1 MPTRRSL
8 LASLLLTAL
17 APLAAAQG
25 PAKEPK
31 VLHMFLS
38 TSETG
43 LDPAV
48 ASNIETLSLLENV
61 FDPLLRYDY
70 LARPVKLQGN
80 GAKDMPEVSADGL
93 TYTFHIR
100 PGMHFTPDPAFKGQ
114 PREVTAADYVY
125 SIKRLYDPALKSP
138 WSFMFEGKLL
148 GDAAWKNKFSY
159 ATDIAGLQ
167 AVDQYT
173 LRIRLALDE
182 DRSDD
187 ARALLA
193 TFTAAGASAPA
204 ILVATAQRDL
214 LEAEL
219 ELRAGDA
226 AKTLEL
232 AGRTRAR
239 TAAGELA
246 PYLRSL
252 RSDVDLI
259 EGLAHLRGG
268 DAGAA
273 RPLLDRALATRAE
286 LYLPASPRIAEAE
299 LALAEC
305 DLAQGRRDDA
315 RRNVERAAAIEARHP
330 SLARRYTEPLR
341 RLRERLAP

>member
-8 LASLLLTAL
+8 LASLLLTAF

-25 PAKEPK
+25 TAKEPK

-48 ASNIETLSLLENV
+48 ASNIETLSLLENL

-100 PGMHFTPDPAFKGQ
+100 PGMHFTPDPAFKGP

-125 SIKRLYDPALKSP
+125 SIKRLYDPTLKSP
-138 WSFMFEGKLL
+138 WSFMFDGKLL

-167 AVDQYT
+167 AVDKYT
-173 LRIRLALDE
+173 LRIRLAAPDNNFLFY
-182 DRSDD
+182 
-187 ARALLA
+187 LA
-193 TFTAAGASAPA
+193 TPATGVVAREVIEAYPGQAGNHPVGSGPFMVGEWKHSDRITLVANPASTAVFHSIVSADTAADP
-204 ILVATAQRDL
+204 
-214 LEAEL
+214 
-219 ELRAGDA
+219 
-226 AKTLEL
+226 
-232 AGRTRAR
+232 AGRAIAR
-239 TAAGELA
+239 
-246 PYLRSL
+246 
-252 RSDVDLI
+252 
-259 EGLAHLRGG
+259 
-268 DAGAA
+268 
-273 RPLLDRALATRAE
+273 
-286 LYLPASPRIAEAE
+286 
-299 LALAEC
+299 
-305 DLAQGRRDDA
+305 
-315 RRNVERAAAIEARHP
+315 
-330 SLARRYTEPLR
+330 
-341 RLRERLAP
+341 